1 LVRRAQWSG
10 WVGSALKW
18 PKVSRSASG
27 RKVAAERRE
36 PDALERLQE
45 LRAQRL
51 LRARRYELAE
61 AEQGLSGGEDLEVS
75 LRNAEDELEGPI
87 REFEVD

>member
-1 LVRRAQWSG
+1 
-10 WVGSALKW
+10 
-18 PKVSRSASG
+18 
-27 RKVAAERRE
+27 
-36 PDALERLQE
+36 LERLQE